1 MSDTA
6 LKDNK
11 PSFGKRL
18 SQWIGWAFFWDLAGG
33 LSLTLSYMF
42 SKAVT
47 EQYPDK
53 EKWVPFPRY
62 RGHHFLNTNEEGDT
76 NCVACE
82 LCAKICP
89 CDCIDVVPYE
99 DIKGNRRPKVFDIDL
114 GRCLYCGL
122 CEDACPADAIKLG
135 QHYEYSAENTK
146 ALTVGRDT
154 LMGMP
159 HKTETGGGVFEAK
172 MSTTDAVRVEVVG
185 NKPGH
190 DWWQRIRRH

>member
-1 MSDTA
+1 MADVFKT
-6 LKDNK
+6 K
-11 PSFGKRL
+11 PVEVL
-18 SQWIGWAFFWDLAGG
+18 SQWIGWMFFRDLAKG
-33 LSLTLSYMF
+33 LTLTFSYMI
-42 SKAVT
+42 SKTVT

-82 LCAKICP
+82 LCARICP
-89 CDCIDVVPYE
+89 CDCIEVVPFE
-99 DIKGNRRPKVFDIDL
+99 DAKNNRRPKVFDIDL

-122 CEDACPADAIKLG
+122 CEDACPANAIKLG
-135 QHYEYSAENTK
+135 QHYEYSSETSE

-159 HKTETGGGVFEAK
+159 HKAENGGAVFDATLSTDGGVH
-172 MSTTDAVRVEVVG
+172 VNVQG
-185 NKPGH
+185 NQEGR
-190 DWWQRIRRH
+190 DWWRHIRRH

>member
-1 MSDTA
+1 MLPLTQT
-6 LKDNK
+6 LKNK
-11 PSFGKRL
+11 PTQIL
-18 SQWIGWAFFWDLAGG
+18 SQWIGWAFFRDLASG

-42 SKAVT
+42 SKTVT

-89 CDCIDVVPYE
+89 CDCIDVVPFE
-99 DIKGNRRPKVFDIDL
+99 DLKGNRRPKVFDIDL

-122 CEDACPADAIKLG
+122 CEDACPANAIKLG
-135 QHYEYSAENTK
+135 QHYEYSCENSEE
-146 ALTVGRDT
+146 LTVGRDV

-159 HKTETGGGVFEAK
+159 RKSELGGAVFDASLSTIDGVHVKE
-172 MSTTDAVRVEVVG
+172 VENG
-185 NKPGH
+185 QGR
-190 DWWQRIRRH
+190 DWWQDIRRN